1 DYTGST
7 ALEIKATATELSN
20 DDEASTIQVVNFEV
34 DHAPES
40 DSVSAQVDEDGSITI
55 TQEQLLANA
64 TDLDGDALT
73 ALNLST
79 EDEN

>member
-1 DYTGST
+1 
-7 ALEIKATATELSN
+7 
-20 DDEASTIQVVNFEV
+20 
-34 DHAPES
+34 PES

-79 EDEN
+79 EDENVTVVDNGDGTFTITPDADFNGDVNFSFDVS